1 MNLAEALNVAL
12 PELPRVTASLKR
24 LPKVD
29 PNLIVKEQ
37 TQDGKA
43 MVMVLVPSTR
53 RYYPLTHDQ
62 WSLLALFDGER
73 SYEEIAELYTSQTS
87 VLYTEQYVRDFAQ
100 STAEL
105 PFWYKTAQ
113 EQNIGLW
120 EKLKEERRR
129 RTQKHSRFGN
139 LAEISFS
146 AWDPNKFLT
155 KAHAKLRWVFTPGF
169 LVFNAVLLG
178 FTAYIWIDRWG
189 EIGRDSLEFYT
200 FTHKGFGDIVEFWVL
215 IFFVGLLHESS
226 HGLCC
231 KHTGGEV
238 HRMGFLLIYLSPCFF
253 CDVTEAWVFGSKWQR
268 IMTMFAGLWSE
279 LIPLWVC
286 HSGLVGTTRP
296 ARYIHGAFLQDN
308 PDRGSGCAAD

>member
-29 PNLIVKEQ
+29 SNLIVKEQ
-37 TQDGKA
+37 TQDGKP

-129 RTQKHSRFGN
+129 RSQKHSR
-139 LAEISFS
+139 
-146 AWDPNKFLT
+146 
-155 KAHAKLRWVFTPGF
+155 
-169 LVFNAVLLG
+169 LG
-178 FTAYIWIDRWG
+178 
-189 EIGRDSLEFYT
+189 
-200 FTHKGFGDIVEFWVL
+200 
-215 IFFVGLLHESS
+215 
-226 HGLCC
+226 
-231 KHTGGEV
+231 
-238 HRMGFLLIYLSPCFF
+238 
-253 CDVTEAWVFGSKWQR
+253 
-268 IMTMFAGLWSE
+268 SE
-279 LIPLWVC
+279 
-286 HSGLVGTTRP
+286 
-296 ARYIHGAFLQDN
+296 
-308 PDRGSGCAAD
+308 